1 MKFHDVIGH
10 KNTMGMPDVFGNH
23 EFHHEKRALCPH
35 LSYSLPM
42 SQDPAKAAK
51 ARALVASLLFVE
63 AGVVFALA
71 GWLLVLTITSDSFEL
86 LPLLGVLLFAFL
98 GGGGLL
104 LCGLFYKS
112 GKYYGRAPAVLANLI
127 ALGVVSYQIE
137 AHLWFVAIPLAALA
151 GTTLI
156 SVLRAIPTDL

>member
-1 MKFHDVIGH
+1 
-10 KNTMGMPDVFGNH
+10 
-23 EFHHEKRALCPH
+23 
-35 LSYSLPM
+35 M

-98 GGGGLL
+98 SGGGLL
-104 LCGLFYKS
+104 LCGLFYKR

>member
-1 MKFHDVIGH
+1 M
-10 KNTMGMPDVFGNH
+10 N
-23 EFHHEKRALCPH
+23 
-35 LSYSLPM
+35 
-42 SQDPAKAAK
+42 QDPAKAAK

-63 AGVVFALA
+63 AGVVVLLAL
-71 GWLLVLTITSDSFEL
+71 WLVVLTFTTDSLEV
-86 LPLLGVLLFAFL
+86 LPFLGVLLFALF